1 MIKYKYKLTTDI
13 QYDGYLVRLT
23 IKYEDEWTRHGRV
36 ARWRKVLGRKAD
48 SGIFPRLLLKLLS
61 KKFLAPA
68 ERLRELS

>member
-23 IKYEDEWTRHGRV
+23 MKYEDEWTRHGRA
-36 ARWRKVLGRKAD
+36 ARWRKVLWRKAD